1 MARSCM
7 SRRVLWGLTLTLVL
21 TLVHIP
27 TFAQAVAESVLL
39 GSASSTA
46 TVKAG
51 SALNS
56 VLNQSSKQLA
66 GRVQRHTLQPVPTG
80 RKPHS
85 EAGKISTGPVKGTA
99 TSAQGAVI
107 SSIQGAV
114 TNCAPA
120 SQTASVAGSKT
131 ATQPPQT
138 NCNGQPGSEPAPQK
152 YKSVIT
158 LSFPK

>member
-1 MARSCM
+1 MN
-7 SRRVLWGLTLTLVL
+7 RRVLWGLTLTLVL
-21 TLVHIP
+21 TLVRTP

-39 GSASSTA
+39 GAASSTA

-56 VLNQSSKQLA
+56 ALNQGSKQLA
-66 GRVQRHTLQPVPTG
+66 GRVQRHTLQPVPSG

-85 EAGKISTGPVKGTA
+85 EAGKISTGPFKGTA
-99 TSAQGAVI
+99 TPARGAVI
-107 SSIQGAV
+107 SSIQGAA

-120 SQTASVAGSKT
+120 SQTASVAESKT
-131 ATQPPQT
+131 ATQPSQT
-138 NCNGQPGSEPAPQK
+138 NCSGQPGSEPAPQK

-158 LSFPK
+158 LAFPK